1 MPTKNA
7 IQTHEKT
14 MLQSLA
20 EIANSEKYAYYIL
33 YRYAPDLLPNL
44 KPGEKIDTDEQLQK
58 KYVKLADRHE
68 EALSNALY
76 YEDVQAAVK
85 FLMQRLAG
93 KRDAELLNK
102 YYELAMSG
110 DTQALKAY
118 VTFRGTYLADDESN
132 ELKSILDGAKIPV
145 KDKTSDID
153 FDDF

>member
-1 MPTKNA
+1 M
-7 IQTHEKT
+7 
-14 MLQSLA
+14 
-20 EIANSEKYAYYIL
+20 
-33 YRYAPDLLPNL
+33 
-44 KPGEKIDTDEQLQK
+44 
-58 KYVKLADRHE
+58 
-68 EALSNALY
+68 SNALY